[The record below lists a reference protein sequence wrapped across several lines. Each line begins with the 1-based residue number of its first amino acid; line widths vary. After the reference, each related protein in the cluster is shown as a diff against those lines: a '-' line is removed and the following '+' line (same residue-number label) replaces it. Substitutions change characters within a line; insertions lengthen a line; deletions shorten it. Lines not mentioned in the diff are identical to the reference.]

1 VGLGSTAEKLGED
14 DLVLA
19 HYLPFRLVR
28 AAQAVSALMAA
39 TWNERLGLSVPA
51 WRVLCVLAEAAP
63 QGRAELAERTALAVA
78 EVGEAAAD
86 LLARGLVGRSGTPDG
101 LTLTA
106 AGLATHAELA
116 ELALAAEAALLS
128 GLTPAEVHS
137 LHRLLARLQAAAVRL
152 AG

>member
-1 VGLGSTAEKLGED
+1 
-14 DLVLA
+14 
-19 HYLPFRLVR
+19 
-28 AAQAVSALMAA
+28 MAA

-51 WRVLCVLAEAAP
+51 WRVLCVLSEAAP
-63 QGRAELAERTALAVA
+63 QGRAELAERTALTQA
-78 EVGEAAAD
+78 EVAEAAAA
-86 LLARGLVGRSGTPDG
+86 LLTRGLVRRTGTGDD

-106 AGLATHAELA
+106 AGTATHLDLA

-128 GLTPAEVHS
+128 GLSPADVHS